1 MVRRR
6 VIFEEEGVFMLAR
19 KRFRCALRFSK
30 YLAVATLI
38 VCVGLSTSVKGQT
51 GQPAGAETLSASQL
65 LQPADLVRELA
76 SASSDARPTIV
87 YVGFR
92 TLFAGGHIP
101 SATFHGS
108 ASTEQGLAD
117 IRKWAASL
125 PRTTNLVIY
134 CGCCPFERCPNIRPA
149 FALFR
154 DMGFTHLRVLEL
166 PTSFAVDWVGK
177 NYAIEKGWN

>member
-1 MVRRR
+1 MRERKN
-6 VIFEEEGVFMLAR
+6 FMPAR
-19 KRFRCALRFSK
+19 QRFRFARRFVK
-30 YLAVATLI
+30 YRAVAALTVSLGLI
-38 VCVGLSTSVKGQT
+38 APVLGQT
-51 GQPAGAETLSASQL
+51 SRPAVSETLPASQL
-65 LQPADLVRELA
+65 VQPADLVRELA
-76 SASSDARPTIV
+76 SASSDGRPIIV

-101 SATFHGS
+101 GATFHGS

-117 IRKWAASL
+117 IKKWAASL

-149 FALFR
+149 FVLFR

-166 PTSFAVDWVGK
+166 PTSFAADWADKG
-177 NYAIEKGWN
+177 YAIEKSLN

>member
-1 MVRRR
+1 
-6 VIFEEEGVFMLAR
+6 MLTR
-19 KRFRCALRFSK
+19 KRFGFVPRCAK
-30 YLAVATLI
+30 YPVVAALI
-38 VCVGLSTSVKGQT
+38 ACFGLSTYAQGQT
-51 GQPAGAETLSASQL
+51 DQPAVSETLPASQL
-65 LQPADLVRELA
+65 VQPADLVRELA
-76 SASSDARPTIV
+76 SASADARPTIV

-101 SATFHGS
+101 DATFHGS

-134 CGCCPFERCPNIRPA
+134 CGCCPFARCPNIRPA
-149 FALFR
+149 FAAFR

-177 NYAIEKGWN
+177 NYAIEKGLN

>member
-1 MVRRR
+1 M
-6 VIFEEEGVFMLAR
+6 FAR
-19 KRFRCALRFSK
+19 KRFGCALRFAK
-30 YLAVATLI
+30 YPAVAALI
-38 VCVGLSTSVKGQT
+38 VCFGLSTSVQGQT
-51 GQPAGAETLSASQL
+51 SQPTISEALPASQL
-65 LQPADLVRELA
+65 VQPADLVRELA
-76 SASSDARPTIV
+76 SASADARPSIV

-101 SATFHGS
+101 GATFHGS

-117 IRKWAASL
+117 IKKWAASL

-149 FALFR
+149 FALLR

-166 PTSFAVDWVGK
+166 HTSFAADWADK
-177 NYAIEKGWN
+177 NYAIEKGLN

>member
-1 MVRRR
+1 MR
-6 VIFEEEGVFMLAR
+6 EEEEDFMLAR
-19 KRFRCALRFSK
+19 KGFGGALR
-30 YLAVATLI
+30 LAKRPAFAALL
-38 VCVGLSTSVKGQT
+38 VCGGLLTRVQGQT
-51 GQPAGAETLSASQL
+51 SQPAVSEVLPASQL
-65 LQPADLVRELA
+65 VQAADLARELA
-76 SASSDARPTIV
+76 SASAEARPTIV

-101 SATFHGS
+101 GATFHGS

-117 IRKWAASL
+117 IKKWAASL

-154 DMGFTHLRVLEL
+154 EMGFTRLRVLEL
-166 PTSFAVDWVGK
+166 PTSFAADWAGK
-177 NYAIEKGWN
+177 NYAIEKALN

>member
-1 MVRRR
+1 
-6 VIFEEEGVFMLAR
+6 MLAR

-30 YLAVATLI
+30 YFAAAAVI
-38 VCVGLSTSVKGQT
+38 VCFGRSTQVKGQT
-51 GQPAGAETLSASQL
+51 TPPAVSEALPASQL
-65 LQPADLVRELA
+65 VQPADLVRELA
-76 SASSDARPTIV
+76 ATTADARPTIV

-101 SATFHGS
+101 GATFHGS

-117 IRKWAASL
+117 IKHWAASL
-125 PRTTNLVIY
+125 PRATNLVIY

-166 PTSFAVDWVGK
+166 PTSFAADWAGK
-177 NYAIEKGWN
+177 NYAFEKGFN

>member
-1 MVRRR
+1 MS
-6 VIFEEEGVFMLAR
+6 AR
-19 KRFRCALRFSK
+19 IRFGPTLPFVNYS
-30 YLAVATLI
+30 AVAALI
-38 VCVGLSTSVKGQT
+38 VCLGLTTHLRSQTSRQ
-51 GQPAGAETLSASQL
+51 AETLPASQL
-65 LQPADLVRELA
+65 VQPADLARELA
-76 SASSDARPTIV
+76 SASADARPTIV

-101 SATFHGS
+101 GATFHGS

-117 IRKWAASL
+117 IKKWAASL

-166 PTSFAVDWVGK
+166 PTSFAADWAGK
-177 NYAIEKGWN
+177 NYVIEKGLN